1 MSTVH
6 SPAEATA
13 PAAKSAPPERRTL
26 VQRMPLPVFVIG
38 YGALVIALVVMVAM
52 LASYQADAKLS
63 EVQQPDPQQAWNPA
77 VRDEANVRASV
88 RGHLIKDAE
97 TAVGEAGVMLRG
109 TIADGTLDAEP
120 SRTELAGH
128 LSRLLEQNCLDTV
141 TLTSDDNMKVHFWD
155 FCFKTVP
162 EQSILTAL
170 TLAYEEGA
178 DAVTFINF
186 WHNGVELAYTWANP
200 VSDEEADALA
210 EEWKKKKFPLGV
222 DRMLFT
228 AYTDDEIVARHE
240 VKGESLIEERY
251 PTGEAFKQQWG
262 M

>member
-6 SPAEATA
+6 SPTVATT
-13 PAAKSAPPERRTL
+13 PAAESARSERRTL

-38 YGALVIALVVMVAM
+38 YGAIVIALVVMVAM
-52 LASYQADAKLS
+52 LASYRADAKLS
-63 EVQQPDPQQAWNPA
+63 EVQPPDPQQAWNPA
-77 VRDEANVRASV
+77 PREEANVRASV
-88 RGHLIKDAE
+88 RGHLIQDAE

-109 TIADGTLDAEP
+109 TIADGTLVAEP
-120 SRTELAGH
+120 SRAELAGH

-141 TLTSDDNMKVHFWD
+141 TLATEDNMKIHFWD
-155 FCFKTVP
+155 FCFKSVP

-186 WHNGVELAYTWANP
+186 WGTGVELAYTWANP
-200 VSDEEADALA
+200 VSDDQADAMA
-210 EEWKKKKFPLGV
+210 EEWKKEKFPQGV

-228 AYTDDEIVARHE
+228 AYTDDEIIARHE
-240 VKGESLIEERY
+240 VKGESLIEDRY
-251 PTGEAFKQQWG
+251 PTGEAFKQKWG